1 MIPPS
6 LQALIN
12 LWTTVANSSG
22 DAAYGVCVEG
32 LRAELQYH
40 PVVPLDELKAA
51 YDAED
56 VGALID
62 RYTPPQPNPHPPG
75 TYLWARE
82 EHARGRRL
90 RRKLRSC
97 WRLVLGPDSFAMAS
111 EPGDDWDS
119 FRFTH
124 ADFTATDWEVVL

>member
-6 LQALIN
+6 IQAMIN

-22 DAAYGVCVEG
+22 DVAYGVCVEG
-32 LRAELQYH
+32 LRAELQHH

-56 VGALID
+56 VGALIFK
-62 RYTPPQPNPHPPG
+62 YTPQQPNPHPQG

-82 EHARGRRL
+82 EHARGQLVRRREWL
-90 RRKLRSC
+90 AVATGIA
-97 WRLVLGPDSFAMAS
+97 RLSDWSRMHFA
-111 EPGDDWDS
+111 D
-119 FRFTH
+119 
-124 ADFTATDWEVVL
+124 ADFTAADWEVVP